1 MAYDNICKY
10 LAEKY
15 PNEFARWL
23 LESNTLD
30 VQVLKTELSTEP
42 IRADSVT
49 FLQLSNQILH
59 LEFQTQPKST
69 PLLDFRMLDYYTRL
83 KRQYWCDIK
92 QVVIFL
98 QEAASE
104 IVFQTEYVDT
114 DTRHKYRLRR
124 QKYEGR
130 RQKVIPI
137 TRIHSI

>member
-1 MAYDNICKY
+1 

-114 DTRHKYRLRR
+114 DTKHKYRLRR